1 MNPEGDRWGH
11 FHAACER
18 ICEHWPLLTIVERP
32 RKYVLVIRIGQ
43 TEGTIMGFP
52 IFDQSV
58 VESGCHLANEVPAP
72 RSGGRE
78 WFSSI
83 DQLLRLVVFE
93 FGQDLG

>member
-1 MNPEGDRWGH
+1 MRRNLRNREVPYVEGDDG
-11 FHAACER
+11 ACSAHKR
-18 ICEHWPLLTIVERP
+18 SG
-32 RKYVLVIRIGQ
+32 KYVLVIRIGQ

-58 VESGCHLANEVPAP
+58 VESGCHLANEVTRP
-72 RSGGRE
+72 RSCGSG